1 MEVARGDTAGAI
13 AARFKPAGVSLDQ
26 MLVAML
32 KANPDAF
39 IQGNVNRLKA
49 GAIVQ
54 MPTAEAASQTSAAE
68 ARKLI
73 VAQSRD
79 FNEFRQRLANA
90 APKAP
95 VVASAREATGQV
107 QTEVTDRQTQAK
119 VEDKLTLSKGKAQD
133 EKAAENIAQQKA
145 AQEAAQQKSE
155 ATKNVEDLAKL
166 QAAINE
172 AANAPAAVAPTPS
185 DAAMPA
191 AAPTPAPATP
201 EPAQQ
206 AVTTP
211 PAPVAV
217 PAPTGEEPSLMERLT
232 SHPWTLPAAGALLA
246 LLALLGVSRSRRNK
260 ASESATVQESSF
272 LDPTIQPD
280 SSFGL
285 RGTQRI
291 DTAEMPSFQVSVM
304 ESPTGGSSLMYS
316 PSQLDAA
323 GDVDPV
329 AEADVYLAYG
339 KDIQAEE
346 ILNEALR
353 TQPDRLPVRMKLL
366 EIQARRQDRGAF
378 QEGAARVQ
386 QITGGQGPE
395 WATVMAWGR
404 GLDPQNS
411 LYADEAQASSL
422 PQERD
427 EPTDTAHSA
436 FTAGAG
442 QQEDSSNPTSAFDV
456 LDVNLDL
463 DLDKDSTVAQDHR
476 ATSPMPVE
484 GFGLNQSTSAVDI
497 DFGDL
502 NLELQPHTSADTPA
516 ASPASAGGAQDPL
529 QTKLA
534 LAREFLSIG
543 DATAARAMA
552 QEVLEQGNESLQAE
566 AKALLAS
573 LG

>member
-1 MEVARGDTAGAI
+1 MEVARGNTAGAI
-13 AARFKPAGVSLDQ
+13 ADRFKPAGVSLDQ
-26 MLVAML
+26 MLAAML

-49 GAIVQ
+49 GAIVPI
-54 MPTAEAASQTSAAE
+54 PTAEAASQTSAAE

-119 VEDKLTLSKGKAQD
+119 AEDKLTLSKGKAQN

-145 AQEAAQQKSE
+145 AEEVAQQKRE
-155 ATKNVEDLAKL
+155 AAKNVEDLAKL

-172 AANAPAAVAPTPS
+172 ASSAPTVATSTPNNTTTPTAETV
-185 DAAMPA
+185 AA
-191 AAPTPAPATP
+191 PAPATP
-201 EPAQQ
+201 EPTQQ

-211 PAPVAV
+211 PAPA
-217 PAPTGEEPSLMERLT
+217 AMPTLAGEEASLIERLS
-232 SHPWTLPAAGALLA
+232 SHPWTLPGAGALLA
-246 LLALLGVSRSRRNK
+246 LLALQGISRSRRNR
-260 ASESATVQESSF
+260 ASESATVQGSSF

-291 DTAEMPSFQVSVM
+291 DTAEMPSFQVSAM

-366 EIQARRQDRGAF
+366 EIQARRQDKVGF

-411 LYADEAQASSL
+411 LYTDEAEASSL
-422 PQERD
+422 PLEGD
-427 EPTDTAHSA
+427 DPIDTARSA
-436 FTAGAG
+436 LAAGPY
-442 QQEDSSNPTSAFDV
+442 NPTSAFDV
-456 LDVNLDL
+456 LNVNLDL
-463 DLDKDSTVAQDHR
+463 DLGKGATVAQDHR
-476 ATSPMPVE
+476 ATSPMPVD
-484 GFGLNQSTSAVDI
+484 GFGLNQASSAVDI
-497 DFGDL
+497 DFGDR
-502 NLELQPHTSADTPA
+502 NLELQPQAAAVAPSTSP
-516 ASPASAGGAQDPL
+516 SSAGGTQAPL
-529 QTKLA
+529 QTKLV

-543 DATAARAMA
+543 DTAAARAMA